1 MAREPLA
8 QAAPMVTTVARG
20 TRLGSYEV
28 LGSLAMGGMAELF
41 LARKQGQGGFEKVVA
56 LKRILPHLAENAEFV
71 QMFLDEARIVAQ
83 LDHPNVAQVYDIG
96 EAEGSYFFTME
107 YVAGQDLRH
116 VIRAARSAGGLP
128 LEQALFVVHEVAA
141 GLHHAHEKL
150 GSDGER
156 LGIVHRDVSPANV
169 LLTYEGAV
177 KIVDFGVA
185 KARTQSR
192 ETQAGTLKGK
202 VAYMSPEQC
211 MGEGVDARSDVFALG
226 VVLYELTVG
235 ARPYVARTDY
245 ELIMQVAAGNLPAP
259 STRRPGYPA
268 ALEAVVMKALARDRE
283 ARWSSAEELGLAVAE
298 VAEQLGLR
306 LSAVGMR
313 RFMRT
318 LFGDAARGTPAPG
331 TRALAGGT
339 GMVPAAT
346 RSSGVSAVS
355 GASGASGVSGVSGVS
370 ASGASGAPVQLA
382 VGSASGPV
390 RRELEAVPSEVAL
403 EMSGRS
409 FEVAEPAAQLDGE
422 RDGDSDGDLEAEL
435 ELVRAVDAVVDDG
448 AAAPADAA
456 LTAELPGDDDGAGV
470 PPAAAAPSRAIEGED
485 SGSAQMIETAA
496 PALGLLWE
504 PSGPSALAERLEPDD
519 EVVEPVR
526 LQRTG
531 PLRKLAR
538 RPLRALLVVGG
549 ATLVV
554 TLALLGWR
562 SLAGGGH
569 RGATAATTRA
579 AADAVA
585 SEVTPAQAEAALA
598 PAAPELRAEIAV
610 GGAPAPLAAGV
621 AEVVR
626 AAGEAAAAEPQPV
639 IDPASAP
646 VIDPASGPA
655 VDSAADSAPAPSPSS
670 RPRGRSRRPA
680 ASPGWDPDSPLLPR

>member
-8 QAAPMVTTVARG
+8 QAAPTVTTVARG

-56 LKRILPHLAENAEFV
+56 LKRILPHLAENADFV

-116 VIRAARSAGGLP
+116 VMRAARSAGGLP

-192 ETQAGTLKGK
+192 ETQAGTIKGK

-268 ALEAVVMKALARDRE
+268 ALEAVVMKALARDRA
-283 ARWSSAEELGLAVAE
+283 ARWSSAEEFGLALAE

-318 LFGDAARGTPAPG
+318 LFGDAARGTPVPG
-331 TRALAGGT
+331 ARALAGGT

-346 RSSGVSAVS
+346 RG
-355 GASGASGVSGVSGVS
+355 SGVSGVSGVS
-370 ASGASGAPVQLA
+370 ASSASAAPVQLA
-382 VGSASGPV
+382 VGSASGPL

-409 FEVAEPAAQLDGE
+409 FEVAEPAAELDDE
-422 RDGDSDGDLEAEL
+422 RDSDADLEAEL

-448 AAAPADAA
+448 V
-456 LTAELPGDDDGAGV
+456 L
-470 PPAAAAPSRAIEGED
+470 PPATDAPSRAIEGED

-504 PSGPSALAERLEPDD
+504 PSGPSALAERLEPEDD
-519 EVVEPVR
+519 AAQPVR

-538 RPLRALLVVGG
+538 RPLRALLVLGG
-549 ATLVV
+549 AALVV

-562 SLAGGGH
+562 SLGGGAH
-569 RGATAATTRA
+569 RGVAGSTTAAVDAPAGEA
-579 AADAVA
+579 APAVVEA
-585 SEVTPAQAEAALA
+585 APAQT
-598 PAAPELRAEIAV
+598 PPELRDEIAV

-639 IDPASAP
+639 IDPASASAP
-646 VIDPASGPA
+646 APATAAASASGDDPT
-655 VDSAADSAPAPSPSS
+655 SAAAPAPSPSS
-670 RPRGRSRRPA
+670 RPKSRSRRPA
-680 ASPGWDPDSPLLPR
+680 PSPGWDPDSPLLPR

>member
-56 LKRILPHLAENAEFV
+56 LKRILPHLAENADFV

-116 VIRAARSAGGLP
+116 VMRAARSAGGLP

-150 GSDGER
+150 GHDGER

-346 RSSGVSAVS
+346 RTSSGVSELRGS
-355 GASGASGVSGVSGVS
+355 GAGSS
-370 ASGASGAPVQLA
+370 SGAPVQLA
-382 VGSASGPV
+382 AGSASGPV

-422 RDGDSDGDLEAEL
+422 RDSDGELEAEL
-435 ELVRAVDAVVDDG
+435 ELVRAVDAVVGDG
-448 AAAPADAA
+448 AAASADAA
-456 LTAELPGDDDGAGV
+456 DDDALRSLTAGLPGAHGV

-504 PSGPSALAERLEPDD
+504 PSGPSALAEQLEPDGD
-519 EVVEPVR
+519 DGVQPVR

-538 RPLRALLVVGG
+538 RPLRALLVLGG
-549 ATLVV
+549 AALVV

-562 SLAGGGH
+562 SLSSG
-569 RGATAATTRA
+569 RPPGASAATTRA
-579 AADAVA
+579 AVEPSADEVASAVA
-585 SEVTPAQAEAALA
+585 EPALA
-598 PAAPELRAEIAV
+598 PVAPELRAEIAV

-639 IDPASAP
+639 LDPAPATASPGASAGGD
-646 VIDPASGPA
+646 DPAA
-655 VDSAADSAPAPSPSS
+655 SAAPAPSPSPSS
-670 RPRGRSRRPA
+670 RPKSRSRRPA